1 MANTVKEVQE
11 EWDELAED
19 YKKLDALNEVYL
31 KKIKEVQALQDN
43 CKKHIIHQRYR
54 MQKLSQSLKDVP
66 EDPKTKELH
75 EMFAEREASL
85 QDIEQNLPRKSDRY
99 MLKFILGRIDVSFL
113 NKERKFQYK
122 EDYEKFKLVCHFIA
136 FVLCI
141 TLSHYNYRFL
151 DKIFAGFL
159 AWYYCTIS
167 IRESILKVNGSR
179 IKGWW
184 RVHHILSI
192 VSSGLLLTWPDNEPW
207 ELFRVYFIRYTIYS
221 TFTQYLQFRYQRGV
235 LYRLKSLGEME
246 NMDITVEGFHSWM
259 WRGLTFLLPFLFIA
273 YIFQLVNA
281 VVLYGLSQHPQA
293 SWESGALAIIFLVF
307 FVGNT
312 ITTLR
317 VIPKKMK
324 KNMYIQYK
332 ILSNKF
338 YETISDSVRKESS
351 KDSTK
356 KESEVKQT

>member
-1 MANTVKEVQE
+1 MSNILKEVYE
-11 EWDELAED
+11 EWDELLED
-19 YKKLDALNEVYL
+19 YKKLDAVNEVYL
-31 KKIKEVQALQDN
+31 KKIKEVTALQDN

-54 MQKLSQSLKDVP
+54 IQKLSQSLKDVS
-66 EDPKTKELH
+66 ENPKAKEMH
-75 EMFAEREASL
+75 EKFAKREADL

-99 MLKFILGRIDVSFL
+99 MLKIILGRIDVSFL

-136 FVLCI
+136 FVLAV
-141 TLSHYNYRFL
+141 TLNNYNHRFL
-151 DKIFAGFL
+151 DKLFAGFL

-221 TFTQYLQFRYQRGV
+221 AFAQYLQFKYQRGV
-235 LYRLKSLGEME
+235 LYRLKALGEME

-281 VVLYGLSQHPQA
+281 IVLFDLSQHPEA
-293 SWESGALAIIFLVF
+293 SWESSALAIIFLVF
-307 FVGNT
+307 FVGNS
-312 ITTLR
+312 ITTLG
-317 VIPKKMK
+317 VIPKKTK
-324 KNMYIQYK
+324 KNMLIKYK
-332 ILSNKF
+332 ILSSKF
-338 YETISDSVRKESS
+338 YETISDSVRKDNS
-351 KDSTK
+351 KDSRK
-356 KESEVKQT
+356 KESKLN